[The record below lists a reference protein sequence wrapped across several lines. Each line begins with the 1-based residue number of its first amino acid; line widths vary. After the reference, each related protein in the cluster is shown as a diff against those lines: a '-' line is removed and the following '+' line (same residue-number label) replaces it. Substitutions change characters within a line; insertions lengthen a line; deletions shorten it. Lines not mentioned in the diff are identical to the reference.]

1 MSPYS
6 TLARIVIPAFTIAVL
21 AALAIQ
27 QPARAGAGTPTL
39 EKTTRAVLSHGA
51 LDDILTGYVKV
62 LIRNGQAG
70 NLAREHLLKLSAR
83 PKRLVRSVRTAAPR

>member
-1 MSPYS
+1 MSRYS

-27 QPARAGAGTPTL
+27 QPARAGSPSPTV
-39 EKTTRAVLSHGA
+39 EKTARAVLSHDA

-83 PKRLVRSVRTAAPR
+83 PKRLVRGSRTAGPR